1 MKQGQ
6 SKCPVH
12 SDITN
17 GLGISVILHCR
28 SPTRFEPLANCIL
41 MNSEKRLPDPKCL
54 SICKCP
60 QSKGKKL
67 TPSLLLHHTESYL
80 QLSSLQR
87 LSPLKLMQLGRNSPC
102 NPCIACRGGR
112 AQPLAPLPRK
122 TRVYVVYIVHDGKF
136 QHKFTD

>member
-12 SDITN
+12 SDMTN

-41 MNSEKRLPDPKCL
+41 MDSEKRLPDPKCL

-87 LSPLKLMQLGRNSPC
+87 LSPLKLIQLGRNSPC
-102 NPCIACRGGR
+102 NPCIACRSRR
-112 AQPLAPLPRK
+112 AGTTSSFAASKNLGVYSVYSPPREVSAQ
-122 TRVYVVYIVHDGKF
+122 VY
-136 QHKFTD
+136 

>member
-102 NPCIACRGGR
+102 NPCIACRSGR
-112 AQPLAPLPRK
+112 ADATSSSAASKNSGVYSVYSPR
-122 TRVYVVYIVHDGKF
+122 REFSAQVY
-136 QHKFTD
+136 